1 MRSLTRTNRVMGLL
15 DSTFLVIGSVLGSGI
30 FLTSG
35 LIVDRLPYPGFLWAA
50 WIAGGLITLSGA
62 MCYAELGAMY
72 PSAGGPYVYLREA
85 YGKVPAFIFGWTY
98 FWIIGGC
105 GIAAMAAGFSEYLSS
120 IVPGISSGVSWLR
133 LSWFGGRL
141 VVTPAHLAAIAAVI
155 FLTMFNGLPLR
166 RSVRG
171 QSWLTIIRLAA
182 LAILIGGGI
191 SFGIRTQAIHLHPF
205 LPPAGTAWPAW
216 PAWGAAVMTVLWAY
230 DGWYAV
236 NCTAEE
242 VRDPGRNI
250 PGALGLGTA
259 AVLFLYLA
267 VNIVYS
273 MALPMERMRGIVRIG
288 ETAAAGLWG
297 PSIGPVFGV
306 VVALT
311 IFGCLSANIF
321 FSARVPYALARDGL
335 FFRSLGGLHPRTGIP
350 RRALAAQAVVSSAL
364 ILTGTFQ
371 SLVEVVLFGLVFFFA
386 ATGAAV
392 IVLRRKAPAI
402 QRPFRVR
409 PYPLLPLL
417 FVAVNSGILSALAIE
432 QPRRALLSAALILS
446 GLPAF
451 WIWNRQRVMSD
462 RPNAAP
468 PGAE

>member
-1 MRSLTRTNRVMGLL
+1 MKTKASDNRVMGLL

-35 LIVDRLPYPGFLWAA
+35 LVADRLPYPGLLWAA
-50 WIAGGLITLSGA
+50 WIVGGLITMGGA
-62 MCYAELGAMY
+62 FCYAELGAMY

-85 YGKVPAFIFGWTY
+85 FGKIPAFVFGWTY

-105 GIAAMAAGFSEYLSS
+105 GIAAMAAGFSEYLTS
-120 IVPGISSGVSWLR
+120 IVPRIFSGISR
-133 LSWFGGRL
+133 LSLPWFGGRIAI
-141 VVTPAHLAAIAAVI
+141 TPAQIAAIAAVI
-155 FLTMFNGLPLR
+155 LLTMFNSLPLR
-166 RSVRG
+166 RSARG
-171 QSWLTIIRLAA
+171 QSVMTMIRLAA
-182 LAILIGGGI
+182 LAILIGAGI
-191 SFGIRTQAIHLHPF
+191 AFGLRTKAIHIHPF
-205 LPPAGTAWPAW
+205 LPPAGAAWPDW
-216 PAWGAAVMTVLWAY
+216 PVWGAAVMTVLWAY

-242 VRDPGRNI
+242 VRNPGRNI
-250 PGALGLGTA
+250 PRALGLGTA
-259 AVLFLYLA
+259 AVLSIYLT

-273 MALPMERMRGIVRIG
+273 MALPMDQMRGVVRIG
-288 ETAAAGLWG
+288 ETAAAGIWG
-297 PSIGPVFGV
+297 PSIAPVFGG

-335 FFRSLGGLHPRTGIP
+335 FFRSLGGLHSGTGIP

-392 IVLRRKAPAI
+392 IVLRRKVPTLR
-402 QRPFRVR
+402 RPFRVR
-409 PYPLLPLL
+409 PYPFLPLL
-417 FVAVNSGILSALAIE
+417 FVVVNLGILSALAFD
-432 QPRRALLSAALILS
+432 QPRRAFLAAALILS

-451 WIWNRQRVMSD
+451 WIWNRRRGNQ
-462 RPNAAP
+462 PALGAP
-468 PGAE
+468 GGE